1 MGTPSYIAKQI
12 GDDAYL
18 TIYCHLDG
26 HLHSTGALLA
36 EHYSTAQQVDALL
49 ALGDIY
55 CLGSKMNPDADY
67 PHDIEHGTQKDVTV
81 AYARDYGETGYDA
94 SVMDIDEMLDGETS
108 VEYLYIFT
116 QDNRWK
122 YLACRAEEMEVK
134 DVMRHIC
141 AAAHYASNNLTRFYV
156 YKEQSFME
164 RLNGKELTAG
174 QPEQTNDPKQSM

>member
-94 SVMDIDEMLDGETS
+94 SVMDIDEMLDGENS

-122 YLACRAEEMEVK
+122 YLACCTEEMELK
-134 DVMRHIC
+134 DV
-141 AAAHYASNNLTRFYV
+141 AEVLQAE
-156 YKEQSFME
+156 EQ
-164 RLNGKELTAG
+164 
-174 QPEQTNDPKQSM
+174 QVNDPDDPNAWLKAQLRKFLVSEDAVPDIGEAPPLQI